1 MIERLLYTDPA
12 TKQAIAAIDE
22 VPFYQKQMRLVLGPN
37 ESIEPTRFE
46 DYVAA
51 GGYAALAKVLTS
63 MTPAAVI
70 EEMKKSGLRGRG
82 GAGYPT
88 GRKWESA
95 AKAQSPDGVRYL
107 ICNADEGDP
116 GAYMDRAVLEAN
128 PHSVIEGMVIG
139 SWAIGSH
146 DGYFYVRTEYP
157 LAVEHVKTALRQAE
171 EHGLLG
177 ENILGSGHSFS
188 IKVVRG
194 AGAFVCGESTA
205 LMASIEGRVGRPR
218 AKYVHATDKGL
229 HERPTNLNN
238 VETWA
243 TVPLIINRGADWF
256 SRIGTAGSK
265 GTKIFSLVGKINN
278 TGLVEVPMGITLRDI
293 IFAIGGGVP
302 KGKQFKAVQTG
313 GPSGG
318 CIPESLLDLPVDYE
332 ELTKAGSMMGSG
344 GMIVM
349 DEDTCMVDIAR
360 YFLHF
365 LKGESCGKCVP
376 CREGIKQALG
386 ILERITHG
394 RGPRGRHRHPRGDRR
409 LPGRLL
415 AVRARPGR
423 VQPGAL
429 DHPVLPRRV
438 RDAHP
443 RPLLPVGGVQEPVPL
458 RRERRDVHGVH
469 GVQESV
475 PRERGRRRAQASPPD
490 QAGAVHQ
497 VRGVLRRVPVRRHR
511 SRAERRRRGGHLMSE
526 PAVKTATLT
535 LTHRR
540 PRGAG
545 RGRPDHPRGRQG
557 EGHRHPDPVRPPHGR
572 GLRRL
577 PDVPG
582 RGERARPQA
591 AGHVVQLRGG
601 RGPRGR
607 DELRPGA
614 TQPEDDHRAAA
625 GPVPRGAGPAAPR
638 EGLQGRARPV
648 SRRRQ
653 DDCILCG
660 LCVRVC
666 RERMGVGAAD
676 FVGRGAE
683 MRVDTPYERKSEA
696 CITCGACTFV
706 CPTGSKR
713 LDKVFPAQAR
723 APAERVRHGHAAA
736 IHGLHPVPAGPAQR
750 AGDRPGE
757 LRPLQERRAAAP
769 APRSARPKAI
779 DYEQK
784 DEMVRVETGAVILAP
799 GFCLYDPVE
808 KPEYSYGL
816 APNVL
821 SSLQFERLLSAS
833 GPCMGNVVR
842 PSDGK
847 VPKRI
852 AFVQCVG
859 SRDEAHEW
867 CSSVCCMYSLKEAI
881 IAKEHEHDV
890 ECTLFYMDIR
900 AHGKG
905 FDAYYERAKEMGI
918 RFVRCRPSR
927 IDELESKSLRVGF
940 VPEDDVGRRGG
951 RRLPHRGLRPRGARE
966 RPPAARRGAGPGR
979 EVRHRAGREPVRRLR
994 PRSTPWPSS
1003 RPGVF
1008 LAGPFSEPKDIPET
1022 VVEASS
1028 AAAEAMTLLAERR
1041 GTLVTKVDLPAETNI
1056 AGQVPRIG
1064 VFVCHCGKNI
1074 GAYVDVPAVREY
1086 AKTLPFVAF
1095 AMDNLYTCSS
1105 DAQVIIKAKI
1115 VEHRLNRVV
1124 VASCSP
1130 RTHEPLFQQ
1139 TIREQGLNVHLF
1151 EMANIRDQC
1160 SWVHMDL
1167 KREATEKSKDLVRM
1181 AVAKSRLT
1189 EPLHAQTLPV
1199 TRAALVVGGG
1209 AAGMSAALT
1218 LADQG
1223 YDTFLVEKTAQLGGV
1238 AAGIERNLAG
1248 HARRRARG
1256 RARARA

>member
-1 MIERLLYTDPA
+1 
-12 TKQAIAAIDE
+12 
-22 VPFYQKQMRLVLGPN
+22 
-37 ESIEPTRFE
+37 
-46 DYVAA
+46 
-51 GGYAALAKVLTS
+51 
-63 MTPAAVI
+63 
-70 EEMKKSGLRGRG
+70 
-82 GAGYPT
+82 
-88 GRKWESA
+88 
-95 AKAQSPDGVRYL
+95 
-107 ICNADEGDP
+107 
-116 GAYMDRAVLEAN
+116 
-128 PHSVIEGMVIG
+128 
-139 SWAIGSH
+139 
-146 DGYFYVRTEYP
+146 
-157 LAVEHVKTALRQAE
+157 
-171 EHGLLG
+171 
-177 ENILGSGHSFS
+177 
-188 IKVVRG
+188 
-194 AGAFVCGESTA
+194 
-205 LMASIEGRVGRPR
+205 
-218 AKYVHATDKGL
+218 
-229 HERPTNLNN
+229 
-238 VETWA
+238 
-243 TVPLIINRGADWF
+243 
-256 SRIGTAGSK
+256 
-265 GTKIFSLVGKINN
+265 
-278 TGLVEVPMGITLRDI
+278 
-293 IFAIGGGVP
+293 
-302 KGKQFKAVQTG
+302 
-313 GPSGG
+313 
-318 CIPESLLDLPVDYE
+318 
-332 ELTKAGSMMGSG
+332 
-344 GMIVM
+344 
-349 DEDTCMVDIAR
+349 
-360 YFLHF
+360 
-365 LKGESCGKCVP
+365 
-376 CREGIKQALG
+376 
-386 ILERITHG
+386 
-394 RGPRGRHRHPRGDRR
+394 
-409 LPGRLL
+409 
-415 AVRARPGR
+415 
-423 VQPGAL
+423 
-429 DHPVLPRRV
+429 
-438 RDAHP
+438 
-443 RPLLPVGGVQEPVPL
+443 
-458 RRERRDVHGVH
+458 
-469 GVQESV
+469 
-475 PRERGRRRAQASPPD
+475 
-490 QAGAVHQ
+490 
-497 VRGVLRRVPVRRHR
+497 
-511 SRAERRRRGGHLMSE
+511 MSE
-526 PAVKTATLT
+526 PAAKTLT
-535 LTHRR
+535 MTID
-540 PRGAG
+540 G
-545 RGRPDHPRGRQG
+545 REVQAEHGQTILEAAKAKGIGIPTLCDHPTVEAYGACRMCLV
-557 EGHRHPDPVRPPHGR
+557 EISAHGR
-572 GLRRL
+572 KRLVTSCNYEAADGLVVETSCDRVRRSRKMTIEL
-577 PDVPG
+577 LLARCPEVPALQ
-582 RGERARPQA
+582 RLAKVYKVES
-591 AGHVVQLRGG
+591 
-601 RGPRGR
+601 PRFPI
-607 DELRPGA
+607 EK
-614 TQPEDDHRAAA
+614 
-625 GPVPRGAGPAAPR
+625 
-638 EGLQGRARPV
+638 
-648 SRRRQ
+648 

-713 LDKVFPAQAR
+713 LDKVFP
-723 APAERVRHGHAAA
+723 HK
-736 IHGLHPVPAGPAQR
+736 L
-750 AGDRPGE
+750 
-757 LRPLQERRAAAP
+757 
-769 APRSARPKAI
+769 APRPSEFDMGMRPRSTIYIPFPQALPNVPVIDRENCVRFKNGACGTCAEVCPPKAI

-784 DEMVRVETGAVILAP
+784 DEVVRVETGAVILAP

-881 IAKEHEHDV
+881 IAREHEHDV

-918 RFVRCRPSR
+918 RFIRCRPSR

-940 VPEDDVGRRGG
+940 VPEDDGADAGAYRTEDFDLVV
-951 RRLPHRGLRPRGARE
+951 LASGLQPPVEARALAAKFGIDLDANRFGAS
-966 RPPAARRGAGPGR
+966 PAFN
-979 EVRHRAGREPVRRLR
+979 PVA
-994 PRSTPWPSS
+994 SS

-1041 GTLVTKVDLPAETNI
+1041 GTLVTKVDLPPETNI
-1056 AGQVPRIG
+1056 AGEVPRVG

-1086 AKTLPFVAF
+1086 AKTLPFVVF

-1105 DAQVIIKAKI
+1105 DTQVIIKSKI

-1189 EPLHAQTLPV
+1189 EPLHAETLPV

-1223 YDTFLVEKTAQLGGV
+1223 YETFLVEKSPRLGGV
-1238 AAGIERNLAG
+1238 AAGIERNIAG
-1248 HARRRARG
+1248 HPVAGHVAGLVQRVSAHPKLTVFADSHLEKVEGFVGNFETTIAPNSSNGKHGPAREPAKVKHGAVVLAVGAGESRPAEYLYGQNPAVVTLLELERRIASKAGVHAGTVAFIQCVGSRDADHLYCSRTCCAAAIKQATRIKERSPETNVLVIYRDIRTYGFREKAYERARELGVAFIRYDLDRKPAVAPRGKDG
-1256 RARARA
+1256 REGVTVTVRDPILGADLAIPADLLVLSARVDANPDNEHLSQLFKVPLNANGFFLEAHAKLRPVDFATEGVFVCGSAHYPKDTTEAITQAKAAAARAATVLARESIEAEGKTSFVRESGCEACGACVEVCPYHAVEIDPARNKAKVNDALCKGCGICAATCRSSAIDLKGFRDEQIMAVLRTVVTF

>member
-1 MIERLLYTDPA
+1 M
-12 TKQAIAAIDE
+12 
-22 VPFYQKQMRLVLGPN
+22 
-37 ESIEPTRFE
+37 
-46 DYVAA
+46 
-51 GGYAALAKVLTS
+51 
-63 MTPAAVI
+63 
-70 EEMKKSGLRGRG
+70 
-82 GAGYPT
+82 
-88 GRKWESA
+88 
-95 AKAQSPDGVRYL
+95 
-107 ICNADEGDP
+107 
-116 GAYMDRAVLEAN
+116 
-128 PHSVIEGMVIG
+128 
-139 SWAIGSH
+139 
-146 DGYFYVRTEYP
+146 
-157 LAVEHVKTALRQAE
+157 
-171 EHGLLG
+171 
-177 ENILGSGHSFS
+177 
-188 IKVVRG
+188 
-194 AGAFVCGESTA
+194 
-205 LMASIEGRVGRPR
+205 
-218 AKYVHATDKGL
+218 
-229 HERPTNLNN
+229 
-238 VETWA
+238 
-243 TVPLIINRGADWF
+243 
-256 SRIGTAGSK
+256 
-265 GTKIFSLVGKINN
+265 
-278 TGLVEVPMGITLRDI
+278 
-293 IFAIGGGVP
+293 
-302 KGKQFKAVQTG
+302 
-313 GPSGG
+313 
-318 CIPESLLDLPVDYE
+318 
-332 ELTKAGSMMGSG
+332 
-344 GMIVM
+344 
-349 DEDTCMVDIAR
+349 
-360 YFLHF
+360 
-365 LKGESCGKCVP
+365 
-376 CREGIKQALG
+376 
-386 ILERITHG
+386 
-394 RGPRGRHRHPRGDRR
+394 
-409 LPGRLL
+409 
-415 AVRARPGR
+415 
-423 VQPGAL
+423 
-429 DHPVLPRRV
+429 
-438 RDAHP
+438 
-443 RPLLPVGGVQEPVPL
+443 
-458 RRERRDVHGVH
+458 
-469 GVQESV
+469 
-475 PRERGRRRAQASPPD
+475 
-490 QAGAVHQ
+490 
-497 VRGVLRRVPVRRHR
+497 
-511 SRAERRRRGGHLMSE
+511 
-526 PAVKTATLT
+526 
-535 LTHRR
+535 
-540 PRGAG
+540 
-545 RGRPDHPRGRQG
+545 
-557 EGHRHPDPVRPPHGR
+557 
-572 GLRRL
+572 
-577 PDVPG
+577 
-582 RGERARPQA
+582 
-591 AGHVVQLRGG
+591 
-601 RGPRGR
+601 
-607 DELRPGA
+607 
-614 TQPEDDHRAAA
+614 
-625 GPVPRGAGPAAPR
+625 
-638 EGLQGRARPV
+638 
-648 SRRRQ
+648 
-653 DDCILCG
+653 
-660 LCVRVC
+660 RVC

-713 LDKVFPAQAR
+713 LDKVFP
-723 APAERVRHGHAAA
+723 HK
-736 IHGLHPVPAGPAQR
+736 L
-750 AGDRPGE
+750 
-757 LRPLQERRAAAP
+757 
-769 APRSARPKAI
+769 APRPSEFDMGMRPRSTIYIPFPQALPNVPVIDRENCVHFKNGACGTCAEVCPPKAI

-859 SRDEAHEW
+859 SRDETHEW

-940 VPEDDVGRRGG
+940 VPEDDGADAAAGAYRTEDFDLVV
-951 RRLPHRGLRPRGARE
+951 LASGLQ
-966 RPPAARRGAGPGR
+966 PPAEARALAAKFGITLDANRFGAS
-979 EVRHRAGREPVRRLR
+979 HAFNPVA
-994 PRSTPWPSS
+994 SS

-1223 YDTFLVEKTAQLGGV
+1223 YDTFLVEKTATLGGV

-1248 HARRRARG
+1248 HAVAEHVAGLARRVSAHPRVKVFTDSHLEQVEGFVGNFETTIAPNASNGKHGPAREPVKVKHGAAVLAVGAGESRPTEYLYGENPAVVTLLELERRMATKAGVHAETVAFIQCVGSREADHLYCSRTCCAAAIKQAIRLKEQSPDTNVLVLYRDIRTYGFREKAYEHARELGVAFIRYDLDRKPVVAPRGPGG
-1256 RARARA
+1256 RPASR

>member
-1 MIERLLYTDPA
+1 MSTLTMTIDGREVQAEAGQTILEAAKAKGIGIPTLCDHPTVEAYGACRMCLVEVSAHGRKRLVTSCNFEAADGLVVETNSERVRRSRKMTIELLLARCP
-12 TKQAIAAIDE
+12 E
-22 VPFYQKQMRLVLGPN
+22 VPALQR
-37 ESIEPTRFE
+37 
-46 DYVAA
+46 
-51 GGYAALAKVLTS
+51 LAKV
-63 MTPAAVI
+63 
-70 EEMKKSGLRGRG
+70 
-82 GAGYPT
+82 Y
-88 GRKWESA
+88 
-95 AKAQSPDGVRYL
+95 Q
-107 ICNADEGDP
+107 
-116 GAYMDRAVLEAN
+116 
-128 PHSVIEGMVIG
+128 
-139 SWAIGSH
+139 
-146 DGYFYVRTEYP
+146 
-157 LAVEHVKTALRQAE
+157 
-171 EHGLLG
+171 
-177 ENILGSGHSFS
+177 
-188 IKVVRG
+188 
-194 AGAFVCGESTA
+194 
-205 LMASIEGRVGRPR
+205 
-218 AKYVHATDKGL
+218 
-229 HERPTNLNN
+229 
-238 VETWA
+238 VET
-243 TVPLIINRGADWF
+243 PRF
-256 SRIGTAGSK
+256 
-265 GTKIFSLVGKINN
+265 
-278 TGLVEVPMGITLRDI
+278 
-293 IFAIGGGVP
+293 P
-302 KGKQFKAVQTG
+302 K
-313 GPSGG
+313 
-318 CIPESLLDLPVDYE
+318 E
-332 ELTKAGSMMGSG
+332 
-344 GMIVM
+344 
-349 DEDTCMVDIAR
+349 
-360 YFLHF
+360 
-365 LKGESCGKCVP
+365 
-376 CREGIKQALG
+376 
-386 ILERITHG
+386 
-394 RGPRGRHRHPRGDRR
+394 
-409 LPGRLL
+409 
-415 AVRARPGR
+415 
-423 VQPGAL
+423 
-429 DHPVLPRRV
+429 
-438 RDAHP
+438 
-443 RPLLPVGGVQEPVPL
+443 
-458 RRERRDVHGVH
+458 
-469 GVQESV
+469 
-475 PRERGRRRAQASPPD
+475 
-490 QAGAVHQ
+490 
-497 VRGVLRRVPVRRHR
+497 
-511 SRAERRRRGGHLMSE
+511 
-526 PAVKTATLT
+526 
-535 LTHRR
+535 
-540 PRGAG
+540 
-545 RGRPDHPRGRQG
+545 
-557 EGHRHPDPVRPPHGR
+557 
-572 GLRRL
+572 
-577 PDVPG
+577 
-582 RGERARPQA
+582 
-591 AGHVVQLRGG
+591 
-601 RGPRGR
+601 
-607 DELRPGA
+607 
-614 TQPEDDHRAAA
+614 
-625 GPVPRGAGPAAPR
+625 
-638 EGLQGRARPV
+638 
-648 SRRRQ
+648 Q

-713 LDKVFPAQAR
+713 LDKVFP
-723 APAERVRHGHAAA
+723 HK
-736 IHGLHPVPAGPAQR
+736 L
-750 AGDRPGE
+750 
-757 LRPLQERRAAAP
+757 
-769 APRSARPKAI
+769 APRPSEFDMGMRPRSTVYIPFPQALPNVPVIDRENCVHFRNGGCGTCAEVCPPKAI

-859 SRDEAHEW
+859 SRDETHEW

-890 ECTLFYMDIR
+890 ACTLFYMDIR

-905 FDAYYERAKEMGI
+905 FDAYYERAKQMGI

-940 VPEDDVGRRGG
+940 APEDDGADATRAGAAAGAYRTEDFDLVV
-951 RRLPHRGLRPRGARE
+951 LASGLQ
-966 RPPAARRGAGPGR
+966 PPAEARAMAAKFGISLDANRFGASP
-979 EVRHRAGREPVRRLR
+979 AFNPVA
-994 PRSTPWPSS
+994 SS

-1041 GTLVTKVDLPAETNI
+1041 GTLVTKVDLPPETNI
-1056 AGQVPRIG
+1056 AGQVPRVG

-1105 DAQVIIKAKI
+1105 DAQVIIKSKI

-1223 YDTFLVEKTAQLGGV
+1223 YDTFLVEKTARLGGV
-1238 AAGIERNLAG
+1238 AAGIELNLAG
-1248 HARRRARG
+1248 HAVADHVAGLVRRASTHPRITVFTDSHLDRVEGFVGNFETTIAPNSSNGKHGPAREPAKVKHGAAILAVGALESRPAEYLYGQNPAVVTLLDLERRMAAKAGVRAGTVVFIQCVGSREGEHLYCSRTCCAAAIKQAIRLKEQSPETNVLVLYRDIRTYGFREKAYERARELGVAFIRYDLDRKPVVAPRG
-1256 RARARA
+1256 PGGKAGVTVTVRDPILGANLAIPADLLVLSSRVDANPDNEHLSQLFKVPAERERLLPRGAREAQARGLRHRGRVRLRLRALPQGHDRGDRAGEGRGRPGGHRARARLDRGRGQDLVRAREPVRGLRRLRGGLPLPRGGDRPGEEQGEGERRAVQGLRHLRGHLPQLRHRPEGIP